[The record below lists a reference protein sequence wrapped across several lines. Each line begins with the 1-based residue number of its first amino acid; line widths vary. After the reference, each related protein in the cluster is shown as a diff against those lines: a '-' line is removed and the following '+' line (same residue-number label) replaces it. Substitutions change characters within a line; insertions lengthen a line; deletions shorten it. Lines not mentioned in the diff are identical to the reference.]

1 MERDGGRQ
9 RYDEFAPLR
18 ERIAVLETKFAALQG
33 AIDALGRGQS
43 ANRGFTEQSFNDVM
57 GKLNEM
63 RTEISDL
70 KMTVAARSVVYS
82 PQENFTRRS
91 LIGIG
96 LGLGLLVVVLMAL
109 AVLLWFHPWT
119 F

>member
-1 MERDGGRQ
+1 MERDSERQ
-9 RYDEFAPLR
+9 RYDGYSVLR
-18 ERIAVLETKFAALQG
+18 ERIAVLETKFAALQE

-57 GKLNEM
+57 GKLGEM

-70 KMTVAARSVVYS
+70 KMTVAARSFIHS
-82 PQENFTRRS
+82 PQEDFTRRW
-91 LIGIG
+91 LIG
-96 LGLGLLVVVLMAL
+96 LGLAFGLLVIVLMAL